1 MKRKSLKLVY
11 VQEVSK
17 KNKIPGQRVPPAPG
31 KDFDYPVASYHLTGG
46 H

>member
-11 VQEVSK
+11 VQEVLK
-17 KNKIPGQRVPPAPG
+17 RNKISGQIVPPAPE
-31 KDFDYPVASYHLTGG
+31 KDFDAASYHLTGG